1 MNESLISFFE
11 IIKNGTYGFE
21 SITAFITELCKAA
34 FANGHIVS
42 MNAWFTEILTPV
54 LPYMAYIFLAL
65 WALVWLFGKRLFK
78 LIRFIAFFL
87 AGFVLG
93 IYYLA
98 DPFLT
103 HFPDVPGW
111 AVGVGVGLAL
121 AVLAPILY
129 YAVYSVVVGYGTY
142 LLCISGVLLIEFK
155 GNYTIALI
163 VAVIALLLFLVI
175 HNFVERLGTA
185 FLGAYFMLY
194 ILANSIFD
202 FITPV
207 LQVAPFIPEGYEWT
221 VLIGASAILSLF
233 GLFVQQK
240 TKKRKY

>member
-1 MNESLISFFE
+1 MNESLMSFFE

-34 FANGHIVS
+34 FANTHIVS
-42 MNAWFTEILTPV
+42 MDAWFREILAPV
-54 LPYMAYIFLAL
+54 IPYMAYIFLGL
-65 WALVWLFGKRLFK
+65 WAAVWLFGKRLLK
-78 LIRFIAFFL
+78 IIRFIAFFL

-98 DPFLT
+98 EPVIAYY
-103 HFPDVPGW
+103 PDVPGW
-111 AVGVGVGLAL
+111 AVGVVIGLAL
-121 AVLAPILY
+121 AALGPILY
-129 YAVYSVVVGYGTY
+129 YALYSVVVGYGTY
-142 LLCISGVLLIEFK
+142 LLCISGVLLIELK

-163 VAVIALLLFLVI
+163 VAAIALLLFLVI
-175 HNFVERLGTA
+175 HAFVERLGTA

-194 ILANSIFD
+194 IVANCIFD
-202 FITPV
+202 FVTPV
-207 LQVAPFIPEGYEWT
+207 LRVATFIPAGYEWT

>member
-1 MNESLISFFE
+1 MNESLMSFFE
-11 IIKNGTYGFE
+11 IIKNGTYGFD

-34 FANGHIVS
+34 FANEHIVN
-42 MNAWFTEILTPV
+42 MDAWFRGILTPI

-98 DPFLT
+98 DPVLT
-103 HFPDVPGW
+103 HFPDIPGW
-111 AVGVGVGLAL
+111 AVGVAVGLVL

-129 YAVYSVVVGYGTY
+129 YIVYSVVVGYGTY

-155 GNYTIALI
+155 GNYTI
-163 VAVIALLLFLVI
+163 
-175 HNFVERLGTA
+175 HH
-185 FLGAYFMLY
+185 
-194 ILANSIFD
+194 
-202 FITPV
+202 TP
-207 LQVAPFIPEGYEWT
+207 
-221 VLIGASAILSLF
+221 
-233 GLFVQQK
+233 K
-240 TKKRKY
+240 